1 MSTTKE
7 GKMAQKSVKK
17 APAKKVAAAKKVA
30 PVKKTVAAKAPAK
43 KAVAKKVAPKKAA
56 KPEIKPVIVAQEV
69 THDCGCGK
77 DCHCGHKCGC
87 RAGRFFKK
95 LVIVLIVFALGFAAA
110 KMLGCCKKPMPRFV
124 DGCMDVTSVKCP
136 KLQAEL
142 PMMDINGDGCIT
154 HEEFDAYKHATTADT
169 PVVEEVVIDETVAE

>member
-1 MSTTKE
+1 
-7 GKMAQKSVKK
+7 MAQKSVKK
-17 APAKKVAAAKKVA
+17 APAKKVAAAKKTA
-30 PVKKTVAAKAPAK
+30 SVKKTVATKAPAK
-43 KAVAKKVAPKKAA
+43 KVAAKKVSPKKVA
-56 KPEIKPVIVAQEV
+56 KPEMKPVIVAQEV
-69 THDCGCGK
+69 THECTCGK
-77 DCHCGHKCGC
+77 NCKCGC

-124 DGCMDVTSVKCP
+124 DGCMDITSVKCP

-154 HEEFDAYKHATTADT
+154 HQEFDAYKHTATADA
-169 PVVEEVVIDETVAE
+169 PVVEEVVTDETVAE